1 MRFRLTIF
9 LLIANVALFW
19 AMWSLERDPAA
30 AAAAP
35 ETAPFTV
42 LEISGKGIDKPRVLK
57 FENNKWRITAP
68 IDWPANL
75 FAVNRIRNQIEFLDR
90 EASFSLSEVTK
101 HGHTLAEY
109 GLDDPAYTFRYGN
122 GKKMYTLKIGKSAP
136 VGNRIY
142 MLDEGGDRIIV
153 VDREFVESLVVDT
166 ERLRNQNVFDIP
178 RFEVSAFSVRLP
190 SAESAD
196 SLKGNFRR
204 IGLVRDGGKWKF
216 ETPIVAAADSNEVD
230 AFLTE
235 ICQLSAKS
243 FSNDTA
249 AEAGFEVSALP
260 TTITLEGTNRRQ
272 VLLIGGKTKDGSQV
286 YARLE
291 DNPTIFTID
300 ASAVANLANVQTD
313 LRDKSVMRFDLNTV
327 KSLEISKGG
336 KTLRFGKL
344 KGGVWDVI
352 GEDKNGASITSK
364 ADSAALASLLL
375 KLSKIRVRK
384 FVSDAPGENVAPYG
398 FTPNSLKIT
407 ATDSDGTVSALD
419 VGGFFGSGNER
430 LVYAKTGNSD
440 AIFGIPRDIVKLADT
455 DFMKF
460 RSKIVEILPENAVIT
475 SLKISDIAAKKTL
488 FEISSKNGDFNAQ
501 TAQLGARKKSALQN
515 VLKYA
520 KLFSVKGYPD
530 CPFDAAGISPNGGRI
545 PWVYSMEIRYEVRGS
560 GANVVESG
568 SWLFSKRLGGTTQ
581 YGAYGKTAF
590 ATADDF
596 IDSFFEFTSG
606 ALAESELK
614 KTPPAAPD
622 KKAESEG
629 K

>member
-153 VDREFVESLVVDT
+153 VDREFVES
-166 ERLRNQNVFDIP
+166 P

-460 RSKIVEILPENAVIT
+460 RSKIVEMLPENAVIT

-488 FEISSKNGDFNAQ
+488 FEIS
-501 TAQLGARKKSALQN
+501 
-515 VLKYA
+515 
-520 KLFSVKGYPD
+520 
-530 CPFDAAGISPNGGRI
+530 
-545 PWVYSMEIRYEVRGS
+545 
-560 GANVVESG
+560 
-568 SWLFSKRLGGTTQ
+568 
-581 YGAYGKTAF
+581 AF
-590 ATADDF
+590 AAADDF